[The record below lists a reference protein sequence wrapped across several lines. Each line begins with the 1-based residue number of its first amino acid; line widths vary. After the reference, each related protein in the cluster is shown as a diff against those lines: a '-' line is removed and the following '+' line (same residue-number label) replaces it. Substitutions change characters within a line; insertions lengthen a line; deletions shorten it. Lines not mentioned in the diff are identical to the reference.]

1 MKTITLLSDFGTA
14 DGYVAA
20 MKGVILSACPDAR
33 IIDAT
38 HEIPPHDVRAGAWAL
53 RHYALLYPP
62 ETIHV
67 AVVDPGVGTVRAP
80 LLVRVGGHWL
90 IGPDNGLFSWVLQQ
104 AGRSRSFRIR
114 PDVHRAGAPSRTFH
128 GRDVFAHVAGLLAAG
143 ADWRSLVAS
152 PVRPVRWRWATPRRA
167 GDRIAGEIV
176 HVDRFGNAISN
187 IPAEWVRRSGP
198 RLVIRCNE
206 FTASRLCATYAD
218 VKAGATCAL
227 EESTGLLELAVREGN
242 AAHSCRIAVGDHVVL
257 LAGRAFPSK
266 AATN

>member
-33 IIDAT
+33 IMDAT

-53 RHYALLYPP
+53 RHYARLHPP

-80 LLVRVGGHWL
+80 LLVRAGGHWL

-104 AGRSRSFRIR
+104 AGRSRAFRIR

-143 ADWRSLVAS
+143 VDWRSLVALS
-152 PVRPVRWRWATPRRA
+152 VRPVRWRWPTPRRA
-167 GDRIAGEIV
+167 ADRIAGEIV
-176 HVDRFGNAISN
+176 HIDRFGNAISS
-187 IPAEWVRRSGP
+187 IPAEWIRRSGP

-206 FTASRLCATYAD
+206 LTVSRLSKTYAA
-218 VKAGATCAL
+218 VKPGATCAL

-242 AAHSCRIAVGDHVVL
+242 AARSWRISIGDRVIV
-257 LAGRAFPSK
+257 K
-266 AATN
+266 ADRFFSIISATN